1 MTISRFSLA
10 QLLWV
15 PCTLIAFVS
24 MFGHMTGLN
33 NVGVALMGVIVL
45 AALWHERRELAQWP
59 LVVPF
64 ALWAA
69 WTFAAVLWSAY
80 PRVSLHAWLDEVL
93 YPLLVFW
100 GFWLFASRVERG
112 RYVAFSCLAA
122 CVALALISA
131 FYWGRLQP
139 PTPETFPMRFYPRVG
154 HTSTLALFAI
164 PVFTGLIA
172 RGRTRWFG
180 VAGVLL
186 SLFVGLASLNRFF
199 WPAVV
204 VTLCVSLLPFCH
216 RRPRRALALVAVLF
230 VVACAALLFFSRF
243 ASAGAPA
250 PAPGRQP
257 IAVVLSEV
265 PQRLLDFDRKM
276 STDTRPMLW
285 AFYGKQA
292 LRHAWLGVGFGKP
305 VPGMVLRPDMPPSL
319 IEAEP
324 LAPTHAHDMLLNTW
338 LQTGLPGVVLQ
349 IVLLASLAG
358 RYWKL
363 RRVDEWLA
371 AAGLALVVGMV
382 VKNIMDDFMWKT
394 TMLAF
399 WAFAGL
405 LLGAGARVSSR
416 AADRTGQP

>member
-1 MTISRFSLA
+1 VTTSRFPLA

-33 NVGVALMGVIVL
+33 NVGIALTGVTVL
-45 AALWHERRELAQWP
+45 AALWLERRELREWP
-59 LVVPF
+59 LVVPI

-93 YPLLVFW
+93 YPLMVFW
-100 GFWLFASRVERG
+100 GFWLFASRVERA

-122 CVALALISA
+122 CVSLALISA
-131 FYWGRLQP
+131 IYWGQLQP
-139 PTPETFPMRFYPRVG
+139 PTPETFPLRFYARVG

-164 PVFTGLIA
+164 PVFLGLMVH
-172 RGRTRWFG
+172 GKTRWFG
-180 VAGVLL
+180 IAGVLL
-186 SLFVGLASLNRFF
+186 ALFVGLASLNRFF

-204 VTLCVSLLPFCH
+204 VTLCVALVPVFRH
-216 RRPRRALALVAVLF
+216 RPRRALILLAILLIG
-230 VVACAALLFFSRF
+230 ACTALLFFSRF
-243 ASAGAPA
+243 VSASTPA
-250 PAPGRQP
+250 PAPGSEP
-257 IAVVLSEV
+257 VAVVLSEV
-265 PQRLLDFDRKM
+265 PQRLLAFDQKM
-276 STDTRPMLW
+276 HTDTRPMLW
-285 AFYGKQA
+285 AFYGKHA
-292 LRHAWLGVGFGKP
+292 LHHPWLGVGFGKP
-305 VPGMVLRPDMPPSL
+305 LPGMVLRPQMPAAL
-319 IEAEP
+319 IAAEP

-338 LQTGLPGVVLQ
+338 LQTGVLGVVLQ
-349 IVLLASLAG
+349 IVLLASLAC

-371 AAGLALVVGMV
+371 AAGLALVIGMV
-382 VKNIMDDFMWKT
+382 VKNVMDDFMWKT

-405 LLGAGARVSSR
+405 LLGVGTRESSR
-416 AADRTGQP
+416 TAMERL